1 MEVVERPVPGVLQ
14 EHLEVVVV
22 LERTVHLVRLV
33 VLGHPEQVER
43 MEHQVVLVLLVAVEH
58 LVQLV
63 KTV

>member
-1 MEVVERPVPGVLQ
+1 MEVVERLVLEVLQ

-22 LERTVHLVRLV
+22 LERMVHPVRLV
-33 VLGHPEQVER
+33 VLGHLEQVER
-43 MEHQVVLVLLVAVEH
+43 MEHQVVLVLLVVVEH